1 MNAAQTAA
9 TFEIQTTPVL
19 ACDDPLCMSCAG
31 DGICGA
37 ARKPIPEIERESAA
51 GEARLAE
58 IEAEYDASRSTSARV
73 PQDGPVVSSLTR
85 EGAAALADALVWLLW
100 DESDRDAAADAVI
113 DEVLAE
119 ERAARQIV
127 LPPVPPLPR
136 HRVKRCPRPAVPTPA
151 GKPAAPP
158 ALNAHQRQVLVWLA
172 IQRHQR
178 MTYTQLGE
186 WVISSEGRLLGTTR
200 SSTVRALEARGMIQ
214 RLHGEAERRYITE
227 AGLRVAQSQ
236 TAEAA

>member
-19 ACDDPLCMSCAG
+19 ACEDELCMSCAG
-31 DGICGA
+31 DGICPA
-37 ARKPIPEIERESAA
+37 ARKPIHEIERESAA

-58 IEAEYDASRSTSARV
+58 VEAEYDASRSTAALV

-85 EGAAALADALVWLLW
+85 EGAAALVDALALLLG
-100 DESDRDAAADAVI
+100 DA
-113 DEVLAE
+113 
-119 ERAARQIV
+119 
-127 LPPVPPLPR
+127 PPPAPTPGRTPR
-136 HRVKRCPRPAVPTPA
+136 TRVKRSPRPAVPAPA
-151 GKPAAPP
+151 GKAPAPP
-158 ALNAHQRQVLVWLA
+158 TLNAHQRQVLVWLA